1 MLSGLGCASAAAKK
15 ATAKKSPDLL
25 SQIQGARTPGGA
37 LIIDEATGRMGAIHL
52 GMSLGGAEAAL
63 PREMFASSLNAG
75 QDASYCSAP
84 TGGGHCRRGV
94 VLWVF
99 GACAIGFPT
108 SANCGVSTTAGPV
121 AVINLITNGDPRKNQ
136 ESSEAVTLRGLRLG
150 SPMSDVLRL
159 YRNAKKRS
167 GTCQAGPFIFGN
179 TKYVTLTGKSVT
191 LVISVSDGTVI
202 EISLIEGRHPN
213 LCR

>member
-1 MLSGLGCASAAAKK
+1 MRVGSRKEGDGKEIARSPLADSGCPNS
-15 ATAKKSPDLL
+15 
-25 SQIQGARTPGGA
+25 
-37 LIIDEATGRMGAIHL
+37 GRGLDHRRSDRAH
-52 GMSLGGAEAAL
+52 GRDPPRHVPWGAEAAL